1 MKKVAILAGSAVL
14 AMGSVTAN
22 AQIDQVN
29 DSQLAEVDG
38 QILLALTV
46 AAVEAKKHDAIL
58 RVAQS
63 LDLAREVHETAE
75 DVARLTAVAGIATAG
90 AAAAAGTAVAATA
103 AVGTAVAAT
112 AAVGTAVVGTAV
124 AGTVAAGY
132 VATEIV
138 IGEILG
144 EILSI
149 EEDVRIRLNLIDAF
163 RPGNG

>member
-22 AQIDQVN
+22 AQINQVN
-29 DSQLAEVDG
+29 DAQLAEVDG

-46 AAVEAKKHDAIL
+46 AAVEVKKHDAIL

-75 DVARLTAVAGIATAG
+75 DVARVTAVAGIA
-90 AAAAAGTAVAATA
+90 AAAAATATA

-124 AGTVAAGY
+124 VGTVAAGY
-132 VATEIV
+132 IATEIV

-144 EILSI
+144 EVLSM
-149 EEDVRIRLNLIDAF
+149 EEDVRIKLNLIDAF